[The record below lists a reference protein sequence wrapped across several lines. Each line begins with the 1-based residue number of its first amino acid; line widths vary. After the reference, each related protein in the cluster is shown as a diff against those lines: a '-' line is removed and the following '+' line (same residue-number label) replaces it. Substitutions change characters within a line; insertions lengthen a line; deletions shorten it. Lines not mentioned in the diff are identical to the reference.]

1 MRRKYGIQSLKS
13 LLPLLLVSGETGTI
27 GEHGPLKVTMLK
39 VGKAD
44 AIVLEQ
50 DGKALLIDTGEEDDG
65 EDLVDFLFRENVKEI
80 ECLII
85 THYDK
90 DHVGGADTLI
100 RTLPVKK
107 AILPDYDSVSSEYRE
122 FLREAEKSGS
132 ELIRLNEDCEFN
144 FGGCRVEIEVPSS
157 FADYDPDLDND
168 NDLSLITIVTYGEHR
183 LLFMGDSEKKRLN
196 EWLAKDHGQFTFMK
210 FPHHGVYNSALGLL
224 LSKTQPE
231 YIAICDSKKNPA
243 DKETLEL
250 LEGRGTV
257 FETKDGNILLRSNGR
272 EIEFTQN

>member
-1 MRRKYGIQSLKS
+1 M
-13 LLPLLLVSGETGTI
+13 
-27 GEHGPLKVTMLK
+27 
-39 VGKAD
+39 
-44 AIVLEQ
+44 
-50 DGKALLIDTGEEDDG
+50 
-65 EDLVDFLFRENVKEI
+65 
-80 ECLII
+80 
-85 THYDK
+85 
-90 DHVGGADTLI
+90 
-100 RTLPVKK
+100 
-107 AILPDYDSVSSEYRE
+107 
-122 FLREAEKSGS
+122 
-132 ELIRLNEDCEFN
+132 
-144 FGGCRVEIEVPSS
+144 
-157 FADYDPDLDND
+157 
-168 NDLSLITIVTYGEHR
+168 TYGEHR